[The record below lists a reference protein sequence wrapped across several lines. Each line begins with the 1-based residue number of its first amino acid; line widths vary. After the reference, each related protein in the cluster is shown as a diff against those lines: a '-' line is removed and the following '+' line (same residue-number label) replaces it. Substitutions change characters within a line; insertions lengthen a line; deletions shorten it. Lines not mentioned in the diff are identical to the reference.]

1 MNNDCNNSRKTTL
14 SHTFDYGK
22 EVDTSITLS
31 RSVSSSIVS
40 ENTFA
45 NTKAI
50 TFCYLHL
57 HSLKHGYMWFPTV
70 LLVFLFSSNL

>member
-50 TFCYLHL
+50 TCNYTFENQRKTKTIDCPQFCIICY
-57 HSLKHGYMWFPTV
+57 P
-70 LLVFLFSSNL
+70 